1 MATVLVVD
9 DDDMIRDVIR
19 SALERSGH
27 EVLEAAEGS
36 EALRKLKE
44 GGVEVM
50 IVDIMMPKK
59 GGIETLMELRRSA
72 PKVKSIVISGKVD
85 TDSASFKN
93 LIRAFGVGRVFPKP
107 FDLGE
112 LTSTVDKLVA
122 GE

>member
-50 IVDIMMPKK
+50 IVDILMPKK

-72 PKVKSIVISGKVD
+72 PRVKSIVISGKVD